1 MWFIVPVFFTLGCC
15 SVFIVS
21 ITIII
26 GLLVIILTYMDCPGV
41 TSILNEWIL
50 CFKCVSLSFLKIYEY
65 LIISSLRENWTLF
78 SPCRL
83 YKFLGY
89 VLQGQLGGFRSCFKG
104 QAYIGFCRSIQSL
117 KNSVCFFST
126 NSQIHRQIIITRN
139 LIEKSF
145 PSLQA
150 FLIFSGFFVQNI
162 LASPQFNDVYFDAL
176 WKY

>member
-1 MWFIVPVFFTLGCC
+1 MT
-15 SVFIVS
+15 
-21 ITIII
+21 
-26 GLLVIILTYMDCPGV
+26 GLLVIILTYMDCPGL

-50 CFKCVSLSFLKIYEY
+50 CFKYFSLSFLKIPEY

-78 SPCRL
+78 SPWRL

-117 KNSVCFFST
+117 KNSVSFCST
-126 NSQIHRQIIITRN
+126 DSRIHRQIIITRD

-150 FLIFSGFFVQNI
+150 VLLYF
-162 LASPQFNDVYFDAL
+162 LASLFRIFWLPLNLMMSAL
-176 WKY
+176 MLSENISWGKKASPLI